1 MDKTKLLKTSIYTNL
16 FILFLFIY
24 CFAISNK
31 DQSTY
36 FNVGWSNNFVFI
48 SMPINTAS
56 KYFAFCGFIVI
67 SNVSEVLM
75 DNIAGPLIQFS
86 TYNPYKREVSD
97 FSRYELELYSNAVIF
112 IQISKKLLQ
121 IFIILSQVD
130 IALISLLSSQ
140 LSASYAIH
148 YLLNQKE
155 FISNNGAYIEIPSVP
170 INI

>member
-1 MDKTKLLKTSIYTNL
+1 MNKSKLLKTSIYTNL
-16 FILFLFIY
+16 FILFIFIY
-24 CFAISNK
+24 CFSISNK
-31 DQSTY
+31 EQSSY
-36 FNVGWSNNFVFI
+36 FNIGWSNEFVFI
-48 SMPINTAS
+48 SMPINTAY
-56 KYFAFCGFIVI
+56 KYFAFCGFIII

-86 TYNPYKREVSD
+86 TYNPYKNEVSD

-148 YLLNQKE
+148 YLLNQKV
-155 FISNNGAYIEIPSVP
+155 FVSNNDAYIEIPP
-170 INI
+170 FNFNI

>member
-1 MDKTKLLKTSIYTNL
+1 
-16 FILFLFIY
+16 
-24 CFAISNK
+24 
-31 DQSTY
+31 
-36 FNVGWSNNFVFI
+36 
-48 SMPINTAS
+48 MPINTAS

-67 SNVSEVLM
+67 FECFRSIN

-140 LSASYAIH
+140 LSASYAIN
-148 YLLNQKE
+148 YLLNQKR
-155 FISNNGAYIEIPSVP
+155 IQIKQWRIC
-170 INI
+170 

>member
-1 MDKTKLLKTSIYTNL
+1 
-16 FILFLFIY
+16 
-24 CFAISNK
+24 
-31 DQSTY
+31 
-36 FNVGWSNNFVFI
+36 
-48 SMPINTAS
+48 MPINTAS

-86 TYNPYKREVSD
+86 TYNPYKHEVSD
-97 FSRYELELYSNAVIF
+97 FSRYDLELYSNAVIF

-155 FISNNGAYIEIPSVP
+155 FRSNNGLYTEISPIA